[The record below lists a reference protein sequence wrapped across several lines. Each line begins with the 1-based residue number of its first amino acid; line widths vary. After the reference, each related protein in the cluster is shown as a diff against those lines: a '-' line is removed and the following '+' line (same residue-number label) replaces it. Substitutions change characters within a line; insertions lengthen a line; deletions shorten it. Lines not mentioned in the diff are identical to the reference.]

1 MPVSDLDGARVALR
15 DGKPAELLGLAE
27 CGWLDAKD
35 GVYQLDDPAKAEELV
50 KDVAGFANAK
60 AGGLLLVGVSTRKEH
75 DREILD
81 QVRPVPRALVD
92 LDRHRKLIR
101 ERVIP
106 PPRGVSVEWI
116 DCGQG
121 TGVLMVDVPA
131 QPPACLP
138 YVVPGPGGD
147 CQPRVGGGPGPGG
160 RRDTVAAAGRD
171 PAPSGRRMGGHGRPQ
186 RGVPD
191 WPDRASGHGGPPGTA
206 VRRVGLPD
214 R

>member
-1 MPVSDLDGARVALR
+1 M
-15 DGKPAELLGLAE
+15 
-27 CGWLDAKD
+27 
-35 GVYQLDDPAKAEELV
+35 
-50 KDVAGFANAK
+50 AGFANAK
-60 AGGLLLVGVSTRKEH
+60 ANGPLLVGVSTRKEH

-121 TGVLMVDVPA
+121 TGVLAIDVPA

-138 YVVPGPGGD
+138 YVVPGPDRD

-160 RRDTVAAAGRD
+160 DATPWLPQAEIQRLLAAGWAATGGPSEEFLTGLIEQAVTAAHRGPPAAARPSRSVTRRARLERD
-171 PAPSGRRMGGHGRPQ
+171 VPAR
-186 RGVPD
+186 
-191 WPDRASGHGGPPGTA
+191 
-206 VRRVGLPD
+206 LE
-214 R
+214 